1 MSGNSEESLAVKQQF
16 AAWLEKKKWTY
27 KEEEDE
33 AAYIYRFELRGE
45 DLPIDVIVV
54 FEKERPQ
61 LAVLSRLPVTIP
73 DEKKAEACILL
84 NQINDASDF
93 GKITMNPGSGK
104 LRFRYCAFFGQ
115 CLVSDD
121 FFAQVI
127 FNSVNY
133 LDDFNDRLLMY
144 SKGMVPAETAMK
156 GLLFQ

>member
-1 MSGNSEESLAVKQQF
+1 MAGNSEESLAIKQQF

-61 LAVLSRLPVTIP
+61 LAVLSGLPVTIP

-104 LRFRYCAFFGQ
+104 LRFRGNNYSVTIEYGEECGEVF
-115 CLVSDD
+115 SDEDD
-121 FFAQVI
+121 FGLCVFHPFVM
-127 FNSVNY
+127 
-133 LDDFNDRLLMY
+133 DDQGVAYPVR
-144 SKGMVPAETAMK
+144 
-156 GLLFQ
+156 